1 MDGDF
6 ILCSGADSDNSVV
19 HFSHH
24 KSTEAIVK
32 TLILPL
38 ILLSL
43 FVVGANAQQKIA
55 YVNSTKIFQEIPEAQ
70 DAQKKIDALTKPYQD
85 TLATMEKDLQDR
97 IEEYQKKE
105 SLMNDAAKKAAQQ
118 EFADL
123 KRKYDEF
130 RFEKF
135 GNDGEVAKKTD
146 KIINPLKEKILRAIE
161 AVAKAEKYTFVF
173 DQTENVKVLLY
184 GDPKEDLTNRV
195 IDKLKRGK

>member
-1 MDGDF
+1 M
-6 ILCSGADSDNSVV
+6 
-19 HFSHH
+19 
-24 KSTEAIVK
+24 K
-32 TLILPL
+32 TLIVSIVGLVL
-38 ILLSL
+38 AMT
-43 FVVGANAQQKIA
+43 VGAYAQQKVG

-70 DAQKKIDALTKPYQD
+70 DAQKRIDAITKPYQD
-85 TLATMEKDLQDR
+85 SLAAMERDLQTK

-105 SLMNDAAKKAAQQ
+105 ALMNEAAKRSAQQ
-118 EFADL
+118 EFGDL

-135 GNDGEVAKKTD
+135 GNEGDIAKQTD

-161 AVAKAEKYTFVF
+161 SVAKAEKYTFVF

-184 GDPKEDLTNRV
+184 GDPREDLTNRV